1 MYKKGRSI
9 DRHGRKRVEKW
20 SIDRQGRGLRSRSIV
35 GVDDLATIANDS
47 GMSPTAEKM
56 GSYRSAEFVATV
68 VYVHTLQ
75 SIPVLWKNDRGGS
88 VNPTLNFKQI
98 C

>member
-35 GVDDLATIANDS
+35 GVDDLATIVPD
-47 GMSPTAEKM
+47 PIPM
-56 GSYRSAEFVATV
+56 GRGY
-68 VYVHTLQ
+68 TLFQ
-75 SIPVLWKNDRGGS
+75 EESIPTGINSENG
-88 VNPTLNFKQI
+88 NQI
-98 C
+98 LESIPKYKIV